1 MKFLLIL
8 TLLIISYAARLRQ
21 TPEEPNRMPIL
32 NIHIED
38 HDRDPINFRRFDG
51 ERFDYQNR
59 VDDLFI
65 HYESQKKTLQS
76 IMEIEIDKIVKLTN
90 DATATYTTAKS
101 ILYP

>member
-1 MKFLLIL
+1 MKFILIF
-8 TLLIISYAARLRQ
+8 TILIITNGARLRQ
-21 TPEEPNRMPIL
+21 TPEEPNRMPTL

-51 ERFDYQNR
+51 ERVDYQNR
-59 VDDLFI
+59 IDDLFI

-76 IMEIEIDKIVKLTN
+76 IMEIEIDKIVKLTT

-101 ILYP
+101 IFYP